1 MSKSKTSPST
11 KTQQTPN
18 QAAGTGKSLLN
29 EFFVDAVK
37 DLYWAEKHLTKALPK
52 MQEAATT
59 PELQSAIEEHTAQ
72 TEEHVTRLE
81 KVFELL
87 GEKPQAKK
95 CEAMEGLV
103 KEGETVI
110 EETEDGSLTR
120 DVGIIAAAQKV
131 EHYEIASYGTLV
143 QLAMTMGQAEIAEI
157 LNQTLEEEKQTDA
170 NLTSIAENDINYEA
184 EEEGE
189 SEEESEDEESEED
202 SEEESEEDSEKE

>member
-1 MSKSKTSPST
+1 MANT
-11 KTQQTPN
+11 KTNSAKTKSQPAN
-18 QAAGTGKSLLN
+18 AGAGKGNSLLQ
-29 EFFVDAVK
+29 EFFVDTLK
-37 DLYWAEKHLTKALPK
+37 DVYWAEKHLLEALPK

-59 PELQSAIEEHTAQ
+59 AELQSAIEEHIGQ
-72 TEEHVTRLE
+72 TEDHVSRLE
-81 KVFELL
+81 QVFEIL

-120 DVGIIAAAQKV
+120 DVGIIASAQKV
-131 EHYEIASYGTLV
+131 EHYEIATYGTMV

-170 NLTSIAENDINYEA
+170 NLTAIAENNINYEA
-184 EEEGE
+184 EAEGGG
-189 SEEESEDEESEED
+189 EEE
-202 SEEESEEDSEKE
+202 EEEEK

>member
-1 MSKSKTSPST
+1 MSKSKTAPGNAT
-11 KTQQTPN
+11 KKTTN
-18 QAAGTGKSLLN
+18 EGAGTGNSLLK

-59 PELQSAIEEHTAQ
+59 PELQSAIEEHIAQ
-72 TEEHVTRLE
+72 TEEHVSRLE
-81 KVFELL
+81 RVFEIL
-87 GEKPQAKK
+87 GEEPQAKK
-95 CEAMEGLV
+95 CDAMEGLV

-120 DVGIIAAAQKV
+120 DVGIIASAQKV

-157 LNQTLEEEKQTDA
+157 LNQTLEEEKQTDV
-170 NLTSIAENDINYEA
+170 NLTAIAENNINYEA
-184 EEEGE
+184 EQ
-189 SEEESEDEESEED
+189 EDG
-202 SEEESEEDSEKE
+202 SEKE